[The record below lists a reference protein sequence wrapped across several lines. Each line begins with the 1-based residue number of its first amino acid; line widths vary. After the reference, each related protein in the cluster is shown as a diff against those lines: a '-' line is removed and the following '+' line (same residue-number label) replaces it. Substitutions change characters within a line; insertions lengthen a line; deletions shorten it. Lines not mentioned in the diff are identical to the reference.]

1 VHCEG
6 SNTPALDQRGRDAFR
21 IDHRFISGHV
31 EMEGALVDPPEGTQ
45 GGAERRAGPFAGV
58 AVDLAVA
65 IPIIIPGPRV
75 HAMAHGGMG
84 RMAATRA
91 LPCVRGHD
99 RAGAW
104 DMLGNQVVAGTRV
117 RVIADPATLF
127 ARLSRDHADHRG
139 TSVRRGAV
147 PSPLMG
153 PPPGWVIGIEMGR
166 AFFPPRSDRVR
177 RPPRR
182 RQA

>member
-1 VHCEG
+1 M
-6 SNTPALDQRGRDAFR
+6 GRDSFR
-21 IDHRFISGHV
+21 IDHRFIGGHV

-45 GGAERRAGPFAGV
+45 VGAERRAGPFAGV

-65 IPIIIPGPRV
+65 IPIIIPRPLV

-84 RMAATRA
+84 RMAATIA
-91 LPCVRGHD
+91 LPFVRVQD

-104 DMLGNQVVAGTRV
+104 DILGNQVVAGTLG
-117 RVIADPATLF
+117 RVIADPETLF
-127 ARLSRDHADHRG
+127 ARLARDHADNRG
-139 TSVRRGAV
+139 TIVRIGAV
-147 PSPLMG
+147 PSPLIG
-153 PPPGWVIGIEMGR
+153 PPPGWVIGIGMGR

-177 RPPRR
+177 RPQRR